1 MEYDPDSRRAWRQ
14 WDAAERHWR
23 EALCNWTRCYQQLL
37 RQQFARRLLVTTLE
51 ALMQATQAEAPE
63 RQALRAQRPPRP
75 EYPAHCRG
83 LRCGAMT
90 RAGTPCQ
97 RRDLGAGAR
106 CKLHG
111 GRSTG
116 PKTPTGKQRA
126 AANGFGTPHAR
137 TS

>member
-1 MEYDPDSRRAWRQ
+1 MNLSLFYSEDWPRLLDVDPLDRWCVT
-14 WDAAERHWR
+14 R
-23 EALCNWTRCYQQLL
+23 EGRINPTL
-37 RQQFARRLLVTTLE
+37 RRLRADTLE
-51 ALMQATQAEAPE
+51 ALMQATQADAPE

-75 EYPAHCRG
+75 EYPEQCRG
-83 LRCGAMT
+83 LCCEALT

-116 PKTPTGKQRA
+116 PKTPEGKLRSA
-126 AANGFGTPHAR
+126 WNGFGKPRAR
-137 TS
+137 TP